1 MEVTVSSRNIELT
14 DSLRSAAEEK
24 VGRLNRFLD
33 GMDRAEVHFLE
44 EKNPRIAD
52 KRDVCEVT
60 MAGHGH
66 HVRVKVAAQDP
77 FAAIDLAVNKLE
89 HQLHKLKTK
98 ILDRSHA
105 GPAKVA
111 PPVEV
116 EEDEVDLPVA
126 APGSS
131 SEPEPEPERI
141 VKSKSFVMRPMSPD
155 EAVLQMDLLG
165 HDFFFFSNALTGK
178 AGVVY
183 RRRSGDIGLIDE
195 AG

>member
-1 MEVTVSSRNIELT
+1 VDVSVSSRNIELT
-14 DSLRSAAEEK
+14 DALRSAAEEK
-24 VGRLNRFLD
+24 IGRLSRFLD

-52 KRDVCEVT
+52 KKDVCEVT

-66 HVRVKVAAQDP
+66 HVRVKVAASDP
-77 FAAIDLAVNKLE
+77 FSAIDLAVNKLE

-98 ILDRSHA
+98 LVSRHHPRKDR
-105 GPAKVA
+105 
-111 PPVEV
+111 
-116 EEDEVDLPVA
+116 A
-126 APGSS
+126 APGPVDDGDGIDVEVDGIVESD
-131 SEPEPEPERI
+131 RI
-141 VKSKSFVMRPMSPD
+141 VKSKAFVMKPMSPE

-165 HDFFFFSNALTGK
+165 HDFFFFSNADTGK

>member
-1 MEVTVSSRNIELT
+1 VDVDVSSRNIELT
-14 DSLRSAAEEK
+14 DALRSAAEEK
-24 VGRLNRFLD
+24 IGRLTRFLD
-33 GMDRAEVHFLE
+33 GMDRAEVHLLE

-52 KRDVCEVT
+52 KKDVCEVT

-66 HVRVKVAAQDP
+66 HVRVKVAAADP

-89 HQLHKLKTK
+89 QQLHKLKTK
-98 ILDRSHA
+98 IVSRNHPRTA
-105 GPAKVA
+105 R
-111 PPVEV
+111 PPVADGVEAEAETATGAEAEADTEV
-116 EEDEVDLPVA
+116 IDPD
-126 APGSS
+126 
-131 SEPEPEPERI
+131 RI
-141 VKSKSFVMRPMSPD
+141 VKSKQFVMKPMTPE

-165 HDFFFFSNALTGK
+165 HDFYFFSNSDTGK

>member
-1 MEVTVSSRNIELT
+1 MEVSVSSRNIELT
-14 DSLRSAAEEK
+14 DALRSAAEEK
-24 VGRLNRFLD
+24 VGRLSRFLE
-33 GMDRAEVHFLE
+33 GMDRAEVHLVE

-52 KRDVCEVT
+52 KKDVCEVT

-66 HVRVKVAAQDP
+66 HVRVKVAAHDP

-98 ILDRSHA
+98 ILDRNHPR
-105 GPAKVA
+105 GGK
-111 PPVEV
+111 
-116 EEDEVDLPVA
+116 VA
-126 APGSS
+126 APVDELDG
-131 SEPEPEPERI
+131 EPELDGASPDGESVDRI
-141 VKSKSFVMRPMSPD
+141 VKSKSFVMRPMSPE

-165 HDFFFFSNALTGK
+165 HDFFFFSNALTGRS
-178 AGVVY
+178 GVVY